1 MQTKM
6 STQMPTK
13 PVDCVGLK
21 KLIREVPDFPK
32 KGILFYDIT
41 TLLKDKLGFALLID
55 ALSEHYIGKEIDLV
69 LGMEA
74 RGFIFGP
81 ALAYRLNAGFV
92 PVRKPGKLPAE
103 TVKVSYQLEYGSNS
117 LEVHKDAIRKGDRVL
132 IVDDLLATGGTAVA
146 TAELA
151 SGLGAQIAGLAFV
164 VELDFLR
171 GRERLGNYD
180 VFSLLH
186 YDR

>member
-1 MQTKM
+1 MPAKM
-6 STQMPTK
+6 SPAINCE
-13 PVDCVGLK
+13 VLK

-41 TLLKDKLGFALLID
+41 TLLKDKRGFALLID
-55 ALSEHYIGKEIDLV
+55 ALSEHYIGKDIDLV

-103 TVKVSYQLEYGSNS
+103 TLKISYELEYGSNA
-117 LEVHKDAIRKGDRVL
+117 LEVHRDAIGSGQHVL
-132 IVDDLLATGGTAVA
+132 IVDDLLATGGTAAA

-151 SGLGAQIAGLAFV
+151 VGLGAEIAGLAFV
-164 VELDFLR
+164 VELDFLK
-171 GRERLGNYD
+171 GRERLAKYD

-186 YDR
+186 YEQ

>member
-1 MQTKM
+1 M
-6 STQMPTK
+6 SKSVLNSDQ
-13 PVDCVGLK
+13 LK

-41 TLLKDKLGFALLID
+41 TLLKDKLGFATLID
-55 ALSEHYIGKEIDLV
+55 QLAEHYIGKKIDLI

-92 PVRKPGKLPAE
+92 PVRKPGKLPAA
-103 TVKVSYQLEYGSNS
+103 TAQVSYDLEYGSNT
-117 LEVHKDAIRKGDRVL
+117 LEVHKDAVQKGQQVL
-132 IVDDLLATGGTAVA
+132 IVDDLLATGGTAAA
-146 TAELA
+146 TVELTK
-151 SGLGAQIAGLAFV
+151 SLGGEIAGLGFV
-164 VELDFLR
+164 VELDFLK
-171 GRERLGNYD
+171 GREKLRQYD